1 MFDTRLRIE
10 KHRPRS
16 GQCHRF
22 LAARGNS
29 NDAKAQHDSYP
40 PFADQST
47 NVSEITRNVRTW
59 MRLLDARVWYRGT
72 NVACSFTNARALIPK
87 AIIDIPAQAAVTT
100 GR

>member
-40 PFADQST
+40 PLPINQPTSLKSQEMSGLGCDS
-47 NVSEITRNVRTW
+47 W
-59 MRLLDARVWYRGT
+59 MQECGIVAPTLLAPLPMLER
-72 NVACSFTNARALIPK
+72 
-87 AIIDIPAQAAVTT
+87 
-100 GR
+100 